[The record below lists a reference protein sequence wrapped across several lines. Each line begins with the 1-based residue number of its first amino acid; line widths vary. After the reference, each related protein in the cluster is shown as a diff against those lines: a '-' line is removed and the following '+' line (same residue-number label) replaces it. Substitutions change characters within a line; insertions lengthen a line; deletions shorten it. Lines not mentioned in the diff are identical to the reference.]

1 MIRRLVF
8 FGLGCVI
15 SLMFLSIGPENRLK
29 ETFIAYINYFN
40 INKRVIYHLDKG
52 EAIIFSDQALC
63 QMLHYNLSRKELLSV
78 LHNGEVNFNLSDNKS
93 KPNQLFVIENMLGN
107 QKIAVRFSY
116 FDVKEKVQLLS
127 FWYKGDEEKCVY

>member
-15 SLMFLSIGPENRLK
+15 SLMFLSLGPENRLK

-93 KPNQLFVIENMLGN
+93 KPNQLFVIENMLNN

-127 FWYKGDEEKCVY
+127 FWYKGDEEKCIY

>member
-8 FGLGCVI
+8 FGLGCFI
-15 SLMFLSIGPENRLK
+15 SLIFLSIGPENRLK

-63 QMLHYNLSRKELLSV
+63 QMLYYNLSRKEVLSV
-78 LHNGEVNFNLSDNKS
+78 LDNGEVNFHLSDNKS
-93 KPNQLFVIENMLGN
+93 KPNKLFVIENMLDN

-127 FWYKGDEEKCVY
+127 FWYKGDEEKCGY

>member
-8 FGLGCVI
+8 FGIGCFI

-63 QMLHYNLSRKELLSV
+63 QMLYYNLNRKEVLSV
-78 LHNGEVNFNLSDNKS
+78 LDNGEVNFHLSDNKS
-93 KPNQLFVIENMLGN
+93 KPNQLFVIENMLNN

-127 FWYKGDEEKCVY
+127 FWYKGDEEKCIY